1 MKRLIILSLTLV
13 LLAGCGVYRKY
24 ERSELPAE
32 NLFLNSETQDTAT
45 IATIPWQEFFTDTH
59 LRALIEQGLR
69 QNTDFRVARLR
80 VEAAEA
86 VLRNARLAYLPA
98 ISLNREEL

>member
-59 LRALIEQGLR
+59 L
-69 QNTDFRVARLR
+69 
-80 VEAAEA
+80 
-86 VLRNARLAYLPA
+86 LP
-98 ISLNREEL
+98 